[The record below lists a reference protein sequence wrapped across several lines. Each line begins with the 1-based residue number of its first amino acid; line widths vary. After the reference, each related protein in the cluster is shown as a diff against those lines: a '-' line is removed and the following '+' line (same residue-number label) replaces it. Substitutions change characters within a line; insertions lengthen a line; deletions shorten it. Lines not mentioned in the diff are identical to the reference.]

1 MLDNLSPEEQ
11 EAAEFYFEFT
21 MRQKM
26 GLELSMSK
34 AHLYEHQIKD
44 KLPEN
49 RRAEI
54 EKTMN
59 IITSRALDTIDA
71 LLSKAE
77 VYANQQL
84 KNIDYRLTILC
95 EAKQKAILNDL
106 KTKSIIRKSDL
117 DKAIQKHLSSSKI
130 QGGVV

>member
-1 MLDNLSPEEQ
+1 MLDNLTPDEQ
-11 EAAEFYFEFT
+11 EAAEFYFEVA

-26 GLELSMSK
+26 GLELSRSK
-34 AHLYEHQIKD
+34 AHLDEHQIKD

-84 KNIDYRLTILC
+84 KNIDYRLTLLC

-117 DKAIQKHLSSSKI
+117 DKAIQKHLSSSNI